1 MYNKI
6 TQFGG
11 PLNERNLPGLNGDT
25 PVTLDLRVLMNF
37 MRVVG
42 KNVVSISSAL
52 VNEDITEGLIAVVKD
67 IRRFV
72 IMYVNRL
79 YVGTT
84 Q

>member
-1 MYNKI
+1 M
-6 TQFGG
+6 
-11 PLNERNLPGLNGDT
+11 
-25 PVTLDLRVLMNF
+25 TLDLRMLMNF

-42 KNVVSISSAL
+42 TNVVSSSAL
-52 VNEDITEGLIAVVKD
+52 VSLDITEGLIAVIKD

-79 YVGTT
+79 YVGTI

>member
-1 MYNKI
+1 M
-6 TQFGG
+6 
-11 PLNERNLPGLNGDT
+11 
-25 PVTLDLRVLMNF
+25 LMNF

-52 VNEDITEGLIAVVKD
+52 VNEDITEGLIAVIKD

>member
-25 PVTLDLRVLMNF
+25 PVTLDLRMLMNF

-42 KNVVSISSAL
+42 KNVVSSSAL
-52 VNEDITEGLIAVVKD
+52 VS
-67 IRRFV
+67 
-72 IMYVNRL
+72 
-79 YVGTT
+79 
-84 Q
+84 